1 MLDGVAATVADP
13 PEIDKTKSPTSNA
26 PLPPFVSYTA
36 SLKVTD
42 IVELLLAIV
51 VPVIVGF
58 TPSIT

>member
-1 MLDGVAATVADP
+1 MLEGVAATVADP

-42 IVELLLAIV
+42 IVAGVTKIYIKVLFYI
-51 VPVIVGF
+51 F
-58 TPSIT
+58 TK